1 MSNKTNTKKFRGS
14 RTCGGGT
21 TKNRRGAG
29 NRGGRGRSGENKH
42 HFTRAL
48 QGGYLRG
55 SGRGFSRPLKM
66 IRDVSV
72 VNVGELDELADQLV
86 EDGFA
91 QLEAGAYSINLADL
105 EIEKVLGKKAKEYAV
120 NGNRYHNFDVAARVL
135 GQTREEALMGMA
147 IKHFVCILDMVEV
160 PWEIDSTIVD
170 EKIGDMINYLILL
183 EGMLLENKKK

>member
-48 QGGYLRG
+48 QLGYIRG
-55 SGRGFSRPLKM
+55 SNRGFSRPLKM

-91 QLEAGAYSINLADL
+91 QLEEGAYAINLADL
-105 EIEKVLGKKAKEYAV
+105 EIEKVLGTGKVTKNMVVTASSFS
-120 NGNRYHNFDVAARVL
+120 GVARDKIENAGGSCVEI
-135 GQTREEALMGMA
+135 EE
-147 IKHFVCILDMVEV
+147 
-160 PWEIDSTIVD
+160 
-170 EKIGDMINYLILL
+170 
-183 EGMLLENKKK
+183 

>member
-48 QGGYLRG
+48 QGGYTRG
-55 SGRGFSRPLKM
+55 SNRGFSRPLKTVS
-66 IRDVSV
+66 DVSV

-91 QLEAGAYSINLADL
+91 QLEDGAYAINLADL
-105 EIEKVLGKKAKEYAV
+105 EIEKVLGTGKVTKNMVVTAS
-120 NGNRYHNFDVAARVL
+120 NFSVVARDKIENAGGSCVEI
-135 GQTREEALMGMA
+135 EE
-147 IKHFVCILDMVEV
+147 
-160 PWEIDSTIVD
+160 
-170 EKIGDMINYLILL
+170 
-183 EGMLLENKKK
+183 

>member
-1 MSNKTNTKKFRGS
+1 MSKTNTKKFRGS

-48 QGGYLRG
+48 QGGYIRG
-55 SGRGFSRPLKM
+55 SGRGCSRPLKM

-91 QLEAGAYSINLADL
+91 QLEDGAYVINLADL
-105 EIEKVLGKKAKEYAV
+105 EIEKVLGTGKVTKNMVVTACTFS
-120 NGNRYHNFDVAARVL
+120 GVARDKIENAGGSCVEL
-135 GQTREEALMGMA
+135 EE
-147 IKHFVCILDMVEV
+147 
-160 PWEIDSTIVD
+160 
-170 EKIGDMINYLILL
+170 
-183 EGMLLENKKK
+183 